1 MFIGNKHDCQPE
13 LEKKEILLARLFNLV
28 ASVVFNLVAS
38 VVFNLVAS
46 VVFSSRISMRK
57 GNISVVTY

>member
-38 VVFNLVAS
+38 VVF
-46 VVFSSRISMRK
+46 SSRISMRK